1 MNLFSQLPFFQ
12 EQNRWSLWLSSLMAL
27 SIYLFNLYPVSVT
40 TSLAVMC
47 FLLFAFKKEQ
57 WLCHLF
63 KILILGILL
72 GIVSVSIN
80 FLWHP
85 TEALDKKK
93 FVSKLEGT
101 VQEVTPTP
109 YGHRLKI
116 SLSHSTSQRIKI
128 NLQNVKLT
136 HRIKKN
142 TIPSAG
148 DTVCVDAVLTPFS
161 GPLIPGGFDF
171 KENNR
176 AQGIGAS
183 GFTVSPFKL
192 LPKNE
197 TTYSAFWQ
205 KIRQHITQMI
215 IDTPHVDD
223 QTNAIAASLITGQK
237 ALISNETRDNY
248 AASGLAHI
256 LAISGLHMN
265 LMALIAFLCIKF
277 LFCRF
282 PSILEQIHLPKIAA
296 LLTLFLLFF
305 YWNISGQSMS
315 STRAFF
321 MASFILFGIIIDR
334 EGLSLN
340 FINLAAIFI
349 LMLYPN
355 AFKLPSFQMSF
366 FVVLGLISFYQAW
379 PNLFTTNEGN
389 WLRQLYTSTRSLILT
404 SLIASCI
411 ILPFSI
417 MHFHTLSLQGIL
429 ANVIVIPLLGT
440 IILPSLVLGLLI
452 KWITSCSLVL
462 KFTFYLIDWV
472 SWLAQEIGGWP
483 GAKIYIAH
491 PPSWAF
497 LLCIIG
503 LLWLCIWQ
511 YRWRLFGLIF
521 LSIGFLGVL
530 STSPPQCY
538 SFRNH
543 KYYMCQNRKHVFTNN
558 PRLKDFETIYLCHAL
573 GFSEKKIQKTK
584 LSQLELM
591 KSL

>member
-1 MNLFSQLPFFQ
+1 
-12 EQNRWSLWLSSLMAL
+12 MAL
-27 SIYLFNLYPVSVT
+27 SIYLFNLYPFSILFT
-40 TSLAVMC
+40 LASIS
-47 FLLFAFKKEQ
+47 FLLFAFREKQ
-57 WLCHLF
+57 WLSHLLKLF
-63 KILILGILL
+63 ILGLILGIA
-72 GIVSVSIN
+72 SVSIN

-85 TEALDKKK
+85 TEALDEKK

-101 VQEVTPTP
+101 IQEVNPTP

-116 SLSHSTSQRIKI
+116 SLSKKTAKRLKL
-128 NLQNVKLT
+128 NLQDVKLT
-136 HRIKKN
+136 HRIKKS
-142 TIPSAG
+142 TIPNAG
-148 DTVCVDAVLTPFS
+148 DNICVDAVLNPFS

-183 GFTVSPFKL
+183 GFTVSSFSI
-192 LPKNE
+192 LPKQN
-197 TTYSAFWQ
+197 TTYSEFWQ
-205 KIRQHITQMI
+205 RIRQHITHMI
-215 IDTPHVDD
+215 IDKPHINT

-282 PSILEQIHLPKIAA
+282 PSILERIHLPKIAA
-296 LLTLFLLFF
+296 FLTLGLLFF

-315 STRAFF
+315 ATRAFF
-321 MASFILFGIIIDR
+321 MAAFVLFGIIIDR

-366 FVVLGLISFYQAW
+366 FVVLGLISFYQTW
-379 PNLFTTNEGN
+379 PNFFAVNEGG
-389 WLRQLYTSTRSLILT
+389 WLSQVYTSIRNLILT
-404 SLIASCI
+404 SFIASCI

-417 MHFHTLSLQGIL
+417 MHFHTLSLQGVL
-429 ANVIVIPLLGT
+429 ANIIVIPLLGT
-440 IILPSLVLGLLI
+440 IILPSLVLGLLL
-452 KWITSCSLVL
+452 KWMTSCSLIL
-462 KFTFYLIDWV
+462 KFTFYLIDFV
-472 SWLAQEIGGWP
+472 SWLAQEIGHWP
-483 GAKIYIAH
+483 GAKIYVAH

-497 LLCIIG
+497 LLCVVGI
-503 LLWLCIWQ
+503 LWLCIWQ
-511 YRWRLFGLIF
+511 YRWRFFGLVF
-521 LSIGFLGVL
+521 LFIGFFGIFIAK
-530 STSPPQCY
+530 PPKCY
-538 SFRNH
+538 TFRNK
-543 KYYMCQNRKHVFTNN
+543 KYYMCHDRGQVFTNN
-558 PRLKDFETIYLCHAL
+558 PRIKDFETIYLCHAL
-573 GFSEKKIQKTK
+573 GFSEKRIQKTK